1 MVSIRDSG
9 SLGASSNLAGAAIK
23 NIRMGITMNKT
34 NNNSHDFI
42 REIINEDIKTNKY
55 NSRVHTRFPPE
66 PNGHLH
72 IGHAKSICLNFGIA
86 EDYNG
91 KCNLRFDDTNPIK
104 EGDEYVNSIIEDVKW
119 LGFDWEERLFFGSDY
134 FTKMYDYAI
143 DLIKSGR
150 AYVDDQNAFEISH
163 NRGAVNKP
171 GKNSPYRERSIEENL
186 KLFNSMKKGIFKD
199 GEKVLR
205 AKIDMSHPN
214 MNMRDPVMYRI
225 LHASHHRTK
234 DKWCIYPMYDWAHGL
249 EDSIEGITHSICTLE
264 FENHRPLYDWFLKE
278 LNVYQP
284 QQIEFA
290 RLNLTYTVMSKR
302 MLLELVNE
310 KIVSG
315 WDDPRLPTIKGMKR
329 RGYSPAAIRNF
340 CKRIGVAKVNST
352 IPIEFLE
359 HCVRED
365 LNKTAP
371 RYMGVIQPLKVT
383 IENYPDDKID
393 YMDVINNPEDKSAG
407 VRKVAFT
414 KSLYIEKDDFMQNP
428 TKKFYRLAPD
438 REVRLVNAYY
448 LKCIDV
454 IKEGDEISEVICTID
469 PETKGGYS
477 PDGRKVK
484 STIHWVSLEKSID
497 AEIRIYDRL
506 FTVENP
512 SSYKN
517 QDFKDFINSD
527 SLKIISN
534 CKVERA
540 VSKLKTFERFQF
552 LRKGYFCIDPDSSDK
567 KLIINQTVELKDK
580 WLKIK
585 NIEKNYN

>member
-1 MVSIRDSG
+1 
-9 SLGASSNLAGAAIK
+9 
-23 NIRMGITMNKT
+23 MGITMNKT

-249 EDSIEGITHSICTLE
+249 EDSIEEITHSICTLE

-329 RGYSPAAIRNF
+329 RGYPPAAIRNF

-414 KSLYIEKDDFMQNP
+414 KSLYIEKDDFMENP

-497 AEIRIYDRL
+497 AEIRMYDRL

-585 NIEKNYN
+585 NLEKNYN